1 MTENNPEDLPRS
13 ISFDDEACPSPFFAP
28 REGEGKSQA
37 PANPPPSPG
46 HPGALTD
53 PAETTQVAQ
62 PMEDPAAP
70 GITPP
75 IPEEMRALHT
85 PVSPEPLPD
94 VEFSGSPPDA
104 PEPAP
109 APASPYAPA
118 PASPASPYAPTATDG
133 GHAGA
138 QKAAHQIPRHAR
150 DFTAVHVP
158 PASRGLRDH
167 VWLPSGFQ
175 AIAALVVLAG
185 FWCWNNWDREVE
197 VTSEH
202 RRMVLTA
209 GNLVDFIRDDIWLD
223 GYSQNFDVH
232 ANAEKIEARKRIDG
246 EFRVEYLYAGRGDWQ
261 PRLEVVTRELRSAR
275 KAQAAFKGISFATTA
290 EGGHD
295 GMRIVEHNELR
306 GECRWGDESRVSE
319 ILVDSNPYGYEF
331 AGRLGSTVLHVKLHG
346 LPLYEARQFSQLL
359 DPLLATLEA
368 RD

>member
-1 MTENNPEDLPRS
+1 MTEHKPEDLPRS
-13 ISFDDEACPSPFFAP
+13 ISFNDEACPSPFFAQ
-28 REGEGKSQA
+28 REAEVEGQA
-37 PANPPPSPG
+37 PSNAPSSTG
-46 HPGALTD
+46 HPRTLAD
-53 PAETTQVAQ
+53 PEEATQFAQ
-62 PMEDPAAP
+62 PVAAP
-70 GITPP
+70 ATSGLTPH

-85 PVSPEPLPD
+85 PVSPDALPD
-94 VEFSGSPPDA
+94 VEFSGSPPAAPDPA
-104 PEPAP
+104 PE
-109 APASPYAPA
+109 PASPYAPA
-118 PASPASPYAPTATDG
+118 PTSPYAPSDTESSHTG
-133 GHAGA
+133 T
-138 QKAAHQIPRHAR
+138 QKPAHQIPRHAR

-167 VWLPSGFQ
+167 VWLPSGFHTV
-175 AIAALVVLAG
+175 AALVVLAG

-197 VTSEH
+197 VTPEH

-209 GNLVDFIRDDIWLD
+209 GNVGDFIRDTVWLD

-232 ANAEKIEARKRIDG
+232 ASAEKIEARKRIDG
-246 EFRVEYLYAGRGDWQ
+246 ELRVEYLYAGRGEWQ
-261 PRLEVVTRELRSAR
+261 PRLEVVTRELRSTR

-306 GECRWGDESRVSE
+306 GECNWGDESRVSE
-319 ILVDSNPYGYEF
+319 ILVDSSPYGYEF
-331 AGRLGSTVLHVKLHG
+331 AGRLGSTVLHIKLHG